1 MCIWKGKMDMKKK
14 KERKR
19 EKIFAIHTH
28 SPNLIWSNRLQ
39 GTAASKVNIVLF
51 PIRFIVYLLIS
62 FCSAKKMEIV
72 QLHTQK
78 RSNRTNESKR
88 KDEEKTLDRHANNG
102 SKDAVDSFFDSY
114 VLLCMFL
121 FSVVCVYF
129 PFRCMDGRRRKTALG
144 LVLILRRKIAFDI
157 WTRKWNVQC
166 ACFHDYETSTLAR
179 VNRQ

>member
-1 MCIWKGKMDMKKK
+1 MKKK

-28 SPNLIWSNRLQ
+28 SPNLVWSNRLQ

-121 FSVVCVYF
+121 FFLLYVYIF
-129 PFRCMDGRRRKTALG
+129 HSGVWMAEGEKRLSDWFWFCAEKSHLIYGQENGMCNVHVFMTMKQVHWLG
-144 LVLILRRKIAFDI
+144 
-157 WTRKWNVQC
+157 
-166 ACFHDYETSTLAR
+166 
-179 VNRQ
+179 